1 MEMGL
6 LTLDGLQ
13 STPLAPRA
21 CSHLGRMSFHQKEP
35 RAQQSSP
42 HSTAALCAPLG
53 MRIPGNSSSQSQH
66 SPTLG
71 KRGSH
76 SQGVFWRH
84 LPLDSCSPFSQRIFL
99 QGAEGKPTRG
109 VPAMQPELILSS
121 TQSSGIPSHTQPSLP
136 EPQQIF
142 LGEKLLSF
150 KPSKIHSTAKSFP
163 AGICSNSKVVPV
175 EFLSPG
181 MAESDGTEDNPP
193 IPGKIRRSGSILH
206 FIYHTN
212 PAF

>member
-35 RAQQSSP
+35 RAQLSSP

-142 LGEKLLSF
+142 LGGNSSVLNLQK
-150 KPSKIHSTAKSFP
+150 STAQPNHSLLVSAAIPRWFLW
-163 AGICSNSKVVPV
+163 NSCPQ
-175 EFLSPG
+175 EWLNL
-181 MAESDGTEDNPP
+181 MAL
-193 IPGKIRRSGSILH
+193 R
-206 FIYHTN
+206 TN
-212 PAF
+212 PQFLEK